1 MLSRKAVLK
10 AGLALGMITLPVVA
24 LAAHGKVGLWEITTH
39 MNMPGMAS
47 QIPPEA
53 MARMKAMGVQ
63 MPDAQSFTSQH
74 CMTAEEVAADKPPPM
89 RNAKS
94 CTMTN
99 MSHDAHGF
107 SADMVC
113 TGEMEGQGH
122 ITMAYDGDTHYSGN
136 YSFKGSANGHPQN
149 MTTSF
154 EGKWISP
161 DCGATK

>member
-1 MLSRKAVLK
+1 MLSRSVILGTSLV
-10 AGLALGMITLPVVA
+10 AGAAALPLVA
-24 LAAHGKVGLWEITTH
+24 MAAHGKVGLWEISTH
-39 MNMPGMAS
+39 MDMRGVAE

-53 MARMKAMGVQ
+53 VARMKAMGVQ
-63 MPDAQSFTSQH
+63 MPEPQIFTSQY

-94 CTMTN
+94 CSMTN
-99 MSHDAHGF
+99 MTHDAHGF
-107 SADMVC
+107 GADMVC

-122 ITMAYDGDTHYSGN
+122 ITMAYDGDTHFSGS
-136 YSFKGSANGHPQN
+136 YRFKGSAGGHPQN
-149 MTTSF
+149 MATSF